1 MLYHFLFDPTP
12 PLLFS
17 SHGGETTRLTDYRK
31 QTRYHCR
38 SVGRQITEGLRCS
51 SVPARALAKGG
62 GGVGVIR
69 WFQSWTDPG
78 ERNESLTLPRAGFPP
93 DAEHT

>member
-1 MLYHFLFDPTP
+1 MLYHLLDP

-17 SHGGETTRLTDYRK
+17 SHGGETTRPTDYRK
-31 QTRYHCR
+31 WTHYRCLADHR
-38 SVGRQITEGLRCS
+38 GFEVLICS
-51 SVPARALAKGG
+51 SPRTSEEGRMGG

-69 WFQSWTDPG
+69 WFQSWKDPG
-78 ERNESLTLPRAGFPP
+78 ERNESLTLPRAGFHA